1 MKFRKFV
8 SISLLLLSVFLG
20 LNFTALNLRKDTSTS
35 GELIEFSC
43 VVRLRG
49 DHFKFDIKIPSGEH
63 QNFDGAGHSC
73 NKFKGVELEP
83 GDRITIIHK
92 VENDLVRGLVVDG
105 VVILKPEDSQK
116 DGIIGG
122 LALTALLLWL
132 SYYYWRPKRLPLEA
146 D

>member
-8 SISLLLLSVFLG
+8 SIFLLLLSVFLWVS
-20 LNFTALNLRKDTSTS
+20 FTALNLRKDTSTS

-49 DHFKFDIKIPSGEH
+49 DHYKFDIKIPSGEH
-63 QNFDGAGHSC
+63 LNFGSAGLSC
-73 NKFKGVELEP
+73 NKFKGVELDP
-83 GDRITIIHK
+83 GAQITIIHK
-92 VENDLVRGLVVDG
+92 VKSDLVRGLVVDG
-105 VVILKPEDSQK
+105 AVILKPEDSQK
-116 DGIIGG
+116 AGIIGG